1 MSKKDKKLEYRLIE
15 VVEVLSESDKSSWAK
30 VLAKISWNNKPAT
43 MDIRTI
49 NMDTIDDE
57 DVSFGKGISLDD
69 ESMQRLAKKLLE
81 LGYLDIDELEEYI
94 EEQNSIFKKKKKHKV
109 KIIRNGD

>member
-69 ESMQRLAKKLLE
+69 GLTDYLRLFNVDDNVEQMLKINNKDIYNKLVNFNSEE
-81 LGYLDIDELEEYI
+81 LF
-94 EEQNSIFKKKKKHKV
+94 SCV
-109 KIIRNGD
+109 